1 MRTRLILSFAV
12 LAAAV
17 LPAAAHAAGS
27 TFTGVV
33 VAKEAKRGTLVVAT
47 QSGAAR
53 TVHARLAAARLG
65 DRIRV
70 GGAKLSDGT
79 VRASS
84 LRVLGHVR
92 SATVQGVVVRRLA
105 SRTLVSTGGSVI
117 AIGRRSATRSL
128 ASRGLAPGS
137 IARFG
142 VAIGKGGVRETSAK
156 ALGTTTT
163 VEVEGQVVTVSP
175 LVVNVEG
182 LPISVTVPDQTLL
195 PATLAVGDEVEL
207 SVSVDANNVFT
218 LVSVD
223 SVQAGVDQGGD
234 QGGDQGSGD
243 DGQPGADDG
252 GSGDQAGPGPGD
264 DSSGDSS
271 GDQGSG
277 DQGSVD
283 QGSGDQG
290 GSGSG
295 DGGGSGS
302 GDGGGGGGDR

>member
-1 MRTRLILSFAV
+1 MRTRLILLFAV

-17 LPAAAHAAGS
+17 VPAAAHAAS
-27 TFTGVV
+27 PTFTGVV
-33 VAKEAKRGTLVVAT
+33 VAKEANRGTLVVAT
-47 QSGAAR
+47 QSGVAR

-70 GGAKLSDGT
+70 GGVKLSDGT

-92 SATVQGVVVRRLA
+92 SATVQGVVIRRLA
-105 SRTLVSTGGSVI
+105 NRTLVSTGGSVI
-117 AIGRRSATRSL
+117 AIGRRIAPRSL

-163 VEVEGQVVTVSP
+163 VEVEGRVVTVWP

-182 LPISVTVPDQTLL
+182 LSISIAVPGPTLL
-195 PATLAVGDEVEL
+195 PAALAIGDEVEL
-207 SVSVDANNVFT
+207 SVTVDANNVFT

-223 SVQAGVDQGGD
+223 SVQAGEDQAGL
-234 QGGDQGSGD
+234 GD
-243 DGQPGADDG
+243 DQPGADDDG
-252 GSGDQAGPGPGD
+252 DQAAIGDDGSGDRDPG
-264 DSSGDSS
+264 
-271 GDQGSG
+271 
-277 DQGSVD
+277 D

-295 DGGGSGS
+295 DGGR
-302 GDGGGGGGDR
+302 GGGGDG

>member
-12 LAAAV
+12 MAAAV
-17 LPAAAHAAGS
+17 IPAAAHAAGS

-53 TVHARLAAARLG
+53 TVHARLAAVRLG

-79 VRASS
+79 VSASS

-92 SATVQGVVVRRLA
+92 SAMVQGVVIRRLA

-117 AIGRRSATRSL
+117 AIGRRSATRSF

-182 LPISVTVPDQTLL
+182 LPISITVSDPTLL
-195 PATLAVGDEVEL
+195 PATLAIGDEVEL

-223 SVQAGVDQGGD
+223 SVQAGEDQGND
-234 QGGDQGSGD
+234 QGGSGD

-252 GSGDQAGPGPGD
+252 SGGDQAGPGD
-264 DSSGDSS
+264 DGSGS
-271 GDQGSG
+271 GSG
-277 DQGSVD
+277 DQ
-283 QGSGDQG
+283 
-290 GSGSG
+290 GSG

>member
-1 MRTRLILSFAV
+1 MRTRLILLFAV
-12 LAAAV
+12 MSAAV
-17 LPAAAHAAGS
+17 IPAAAQAAGS

-47 QSGAAR
+47 KSGAAR
-53 TVHARLAAARLG
+53 TVHARLSAARLG

-92 SATVQGVVVRRLA
+92 SATVQGVVVRRL
-105 SRTLVSTGGSVI
+105 STRTLVSTGGSVI
-117 AIGRRSATRSL
+117 AIGRRIATRSL

-182 LPISVTVPDQTLL
+182 LPISITVPDPTLL

-223 SVQAGVDQGGD
+223 SVQAGEDQGGD
-234 QGGDQGSGD
+234 QGGPGD

-252 GSGDQAGPGPGD
+252 GGGDQAGPGD
-264 DSSGDSS
+264 DSSGGGS

-277 DQGSVD
+277 DL
-283 QGSGDQG
+283 GSGDQG

-302 GDGGGGGGDR
+302 GDGDGGGGGGGGSK

>member
-12 LAAAV
+12 MAAAV
-17 LPAAAHAAGS
+17 IPAAAHAAGS

-53 TVHARLAAARLG
+53 TVHARLAAVRLG

-79 VRASS
+79 VSASS

-92 SATVQGVVVRRLA
+92 SAMVQGVVIRRLA

-117 AIGRRSATRSL
+117 AIGRRSATRSF

-182 LPISVTVPDQTLL
+182 LPISITVSDPTLL
-195 PATLAVGDEVEL
+195 PATLAIGDEVEL

-223 SVQAGVDQGGD
+223 SVQAGEDQGND
-234 QGGDQGSGD
+234 QGGSGD

-252 GSGDQAGPGPGD
+252 SGGDQAGPGD
-264 DSSGDSS
+264 DGSGS
-271 GDQGSG
+271 GSG
-277 DQGSVD
+277 DQ
-283 QGSGDQG
+283 
-290 GSGSG
+290 GSG

-302 GDGGGGGGDR
+302 GDGGGGDR

>member
-1 MRTRLILSFAV
+1 MRTRLILSFAA

-17 LPAAAHAAGS
+17 IPAAAHAAS
-27 TFTGVV
+27 PTFTGVV

-47 QSGAAR
+47 QSGVAR

-92 SATVQGVVVRRLA
+92 SATVQGVVIRRLA

-117 AIGRRSATRSL
+117 AIGRRTAARSL

-163 VEVEGQVVTVSP
+163 VEVEGRVVTVSP

-182 LPISVTVPDQTLL
+182 LPISIAVPEPTLL
-195 PATLAVGDEVEL
+195 PAALGIGDEVEL
-207 SVSVDANNVFT
+207 SVTVNANNVFT

-223 SVQAGVDQGGD
+223 SVQAGEEQA
-234 QGGDQGSGD
+234 GSGD
-243 DGQPGADDG
+243 DQPGADDG
-252 GSGDQAGPGPGD
+252 GNGDQAGTGD
-264 DSSGDSS
+264 D
-271 GDQGSG
+271 GSG
-277 DQGSVD
+277 DDPDD

-302 GDGGGGGGDR
+302 GDGGGGDGDG

>member
-12 LAAAV
+12 MAAAV
-17 LPAAAHAAGS
+17 IPAAAHAAGS

-53 TVHARLAAARLG
+53 TVHARLAAVRLG

-79 VRASS
+79 VSASS

-92 SATVQGVVVRRLA
+92 SAMVQGVVIRRLV

-117 AIGRRSATRSL
+117 AIGRRSATRSF

-182 LPISVTVPDQTLL
+182 LPISITVSDPTLL
-195 PATLAVGDEVEL
+195 PATLAIGDEVEL

-223 SVQAGVDQGGD
+223 SVQAGEDQGND
-234 QGGDQGSGD
+234 QGGSGD

-252 GSGDQAGPGPGD
+252 SGGDQAGPGD
-264 DSSGDSS
+264 DGSGS
-271 GDQGSG
+271 GSG
-277 DQGSVD
+277 DQ
-283 QGSGDQG
+283 
-290 GSGSG
+290 GSG

-302 GDGGGGGGDR
+302 GGGGGDR

>member
-1 MRTRLILSFAV
+1 VRTRLILSFAV
-12 LAAAV
+12 MAAAV
-17 LPAAAHAAGS
+17 VPAAAHAAGS

-33 VAKEAKRGTLVVAT
+33 VAKETKRGTLVVAT
-47 QSGAAR
+47 QSGMAR

-79 VRASS
+79 VRGSS
-84 LRVLGHVR
+84 LLVLGHVR
-92 SATVQGVVVRRLA
+92 SATVQGVVIRRLA
-105 SRTLVSTGGSVI
+105 NRTLVSTGGSVI
-117 AIGRRSATRSL
+117 AIGRRIATRSL

-182 LPISVTVPDQTLL
+182 LPISITVPDPTLL

-207 SVSVDANNVFT
+207 SVTVDANNVFT

-223 SVQAGVDQGGD
+223 SVQAGEDQGGS
-234 QGGDQGSGD
+234 QGGPGD

-252 GSGDQAGPGPGD
+252 GSGDEAGPGD
-264 DSSGDSS
+264 DSSGGGS

-277 DQGSVD
+277 DQRSGD

-295 DGGGSGS
+295 DAGGSGS
-302 GDGGGGGGDR
+302 GDSGGGGGSK